1 MPDGPGRRNNQ
12 MDNLHLYHEL
22 EAILRNDSKYCMS
35 DGALIKNKIV
45 EDALSLNPVLLH
57 YLLSHEGLK
66 KAFFSSVSGTLVF
79 DKVKF
84 QQFVMN
90 KSFLPDSYTAFKN
103 KIGLTTED
111 GRFISESREI
121 VLSWPYKDCILEG
134 GQTKEDSKR
143 DEVFWSETLAPDDV
157 TRLTE
162 PKALS
167 RFKLYDKDGEKTV
180 EHIDFKDNLV
190 IKGNNLLTLYTLR
203 QKLANCIKMIYIDP
217 PYNTKGDANTF
228 AYNNN
233 FNHSSWLTFMKN
245 RLEVAKDLL
254 QTNGV
259 IAITIDDVEFAYL
272 KVLCDSVFGVNNFIG
287 TLVVQI
293 KPSGRTNDAFL
304 STCHEYV
311 MFYAKD
317 INHAEINFVPLTE
330 EQRRQYSEGGDTN
343 PHKWRDFL
351 RTGGYSTPEER
362 PNSYYPIY
370 YCPETNDITLEAKQ
384 GYVEILPIDSVGKRR
399 VWRKTRDSLQMHL
412 DANEI
417 KVVNNNGVYKVKIID
432 KIKSGI
438 RPKSMWTDSKY
449 DASTHGT
456 KLLKTMFG
464 GDSGFSFPKSLYS
477 VKDVIYLFTETDEN
491 DIVLDFF
498 AGSGTTGHAV
508 MELNK
513 DDKGNRSF
521 ILCEQMD
528 YINSVTVPRL
538 NKVIES
544 EEDEAPHHS
553 FIYCELANANS
564 NLVSKIQKANTD
576 EDIMAI
582 WEDLKNL
589 DCVSYKVKIGD
600 VDILSPD
607 FVGLTIEEK
616 KRFLIECLDKN
627 LLYVPARDIDS
638 EEYSLSDE
646 DKRLTREFYKM
657 A

>member
-1 MPDGPGRRNNQ
+1 

-22 EAILRNDSKYCMS
+22 ESLLRNDSKYCME
-35 DGALIKNKIV
+35 DGTLIKNKIV
-45 EDALSLNPVLLH
+45 EDALSMNASLLTSV
-57 YLLSHEGLK
+57 LSHDALK
-66 KAFFSSVSGTLVF
+66 KVFFTEVSGNLVF

-111 GRFISESREI
+111 GRFLSESREV

-134 GQTKEDSKR
+134 GQSKEDSKR
-143 DEVFWSETLAPDDV
+143 EEVFWSETLAPDDV
-157 TRLTE
+157 SRLTE
-162 PKALS
+162 PKAFS
-167 RFKLYDKDGEKTV
+167 CFKLYDKDGEKEV
-180 EHIDFKDNLV
+180 KHISFRDNLV
-190 IKGNNLLTLYTLR
+190 IKGNNLLTLYSLR
-203 QKLANCIKMIYIDP
+203 RKLANSVKVIYIDP

-228 AYNNN
+228 AYNNS

-272 KVLCDSVFGVNNFIG
+272 KVLCDGVFGVENFIG

-311 MFYAKD
+311 LFYAKD

-330 EQRRQYSEGGDTN
+330 EQRKQYSEGGDSN

-370 YCPETNDITLEAKQ
+370 YCPETDDISIEEKQ
-384 GYVEILPIDSVGKRR
+384 GYIAIYPLDSVGKKR
-399 VWRKTRDSLQMHL
+399 VWRKTRDSLQIHL

-449 DASTHGT
+449 DASSHGT
-456 KLLKTMFG
+456 KLLKKIFN

-477 VKDVIYLFTETDEN
+477 VKDVIYLFTDSDEN

-513 DDKGNRSF
+513 EDNGNRSF

-538 NKVIES
+538 SKVIES
-544 EEDEAPHHS
+544 EDGDTPHHS
-553 FIYCELANANS
+553 FVYCELANANNS
-564 NLVSKIQKANTD
+564 LINRIQMSQSD
-576 EDIMAI
+576 DDITAI
-582 WEDLKNL
+582 WNDLKHL
-589 DCVSYKVKIGD
+589 DCISYKVKVDEVD
-600 VDILSPD
+600 VLSPV
-607 FVGLTIEEK
+607 FVGLSLEEK

-627 LLYVPARDIDS
+627 LLYIPISDIDS
-638 EEYSLSDE
+638 GEYSLSEE